1 MNSEY
6 TMPAVGH
13 SLMHERVNFYSP
25 SAPEFSSMPGLDQ
38 EDGALFGL
46 SPPID
51 YGQTQPQPIYTSTPH
66 RRYYLHAHVL

>member
-13 SLMHERVNFYSP
+13 CLVHERVNFYSP

-38 EDGALFGL
+38 EDEPLFGL
-46 SPPID
+46 SRP
-51 YGQTQPQPIYTSTPH
+51 TQPQPIYTCIIYMH
-66 RRYYLHAHVL
+66 MYYNNCYLY